1 MAGTIRERNA
11 GQKTAARI
19 RSILASRGLTLHQVS
34 AESERLYGSESP
46 SCIPHTLYHSLQ
58 NSLLFGPSIA
68 QICALSRITGY
79 RIEDWLAVLGIDL
92 GIVAGLQAALPL
104 KRTRLVDPPFEHV
117 DFREGD
123 IEEPWIRRFSHG
135 VFPLGQVL
143 RRSNGRNLQRSQS
156 ARPTRHSL
164 FAKIGS
170 EDAFAFP
177 ELLPGSIVRVNPEW
191 TDSPADRVRHGSRP
205 PLLLIEHERGLWCGR
220 FHIAANGRIHA
231 SASELS
237 FAQVSFQSPQ
247 EATILGMVDM
257 EIRWIHRF
265 EKPRVPTEF
274 ASWVRPGAL
283 PQAPAGLGALIR
295 QARSRAGLT
304 LREACLFSRQVS
316 QLLNDQQF
324 AIAQST
330 LSEYEV
336 QNIPPRHLEKALSL
350 CLIYGIKLIDLT
362 VASGTAA
369 EYLGHHFM
377 PEDLVPRSRP
387 AFVTALS
394 QSLPQ
399 EDDSSDAL
407 FLSSAFGDIPWFLG
421 GSLAALS
428 GIPHPS
434 LRDFLAL
441 AGDQPF
447 LPATTQGSIIALV
460 DRRKKRPVRIPNLPS
475 WQQPAWVL
483 LLRNGEYGC
492 ACCELDRDT
501 LMLYPESDKM
511 RSTELLRIGRDAEVI
526 GQIVAVARHV
536 ES

>member
-1 MAGTIRERNA
+1 MVGTIRERDA
-11 GQKTAARI
+11 GEKIAARI
-19 RSILASRGLTLHQVS
+19 RSILASRDLTLHRVS
-34 AESERLYGSESP
+34 AESQRLYGPSSP
-46 SCIPHTLYHSLQ
+46 FCIPHTLYHSLQ
-58 NSLLFGPSIA
+58 NSPLFGPSLA
-68 QICALSRITGY
+68 QTCALSRITGY

-92 GIVAGLQAALPL
+92 EIVAGLQAALPL
-104 KRTRLVDPPFEHV
+104 KRTRLVDPPFEHIA
-117 DFREGD
+117 FPTGD
-123 IEEPWIRRFSHG
+123 IEEPWIRRFSHR
-135 VFPLGQVL
+135 VLPLGQVL
-143 RRSNGRNLQRSQS
+143 RGSNGQSLQRSQS
-156 ARPTRHSL
+156 RGPTRHSL

-177 ELLPGSIVRVNPEW
+177 ELLPGSIVRVNPDW
-191 TDSPADRVRHGSRP
+191 TDLPADRERHGSRP

-220 FHIAANGRIHA
+220 FHVAANRCIHA

-247 EATILGMVDM
+247 EATILGMVDL

-265 EKPRVPTEF
+265 EKPRVPAEF
-274 ASWVRPGAL
+274 ATWVRPRAL
-283 PQAPAGLGALIR
+283 PQAPVGLGALIR
-295 QARSRAGLT
+295 HARIHAGLT
-304 LREACLFSRQVS
+304 LREASLFSRQVS

-350 CLIYGIKLIDLT
+350 CLIYGIQLTDLA

-387 AFVTALS
+387 AFVTTLS

-399 EDDSSDAL
+399 GDDSPDTLS
-407 FLSSAFGDIPWFLG
+407 FSSAFGNIPWFLG
-421 GSLAALS
+421 GSLATLS

-441 AGDQPF
+441 VGDQSF
-447 LPATTQGSIIALV
+447 LPAYTQGSIVALV
-460 DRRKKRPVRIPNLPS
+460 DRRKKRPVRIPNSPS

-501 LMLYPESDKM
+501 LMLYPESDRT

-526 GQIVAVARHV
+526 GQIVAVARNV